1 MWPLEEESR
10 DEPREWPRE
19 RLIYRGLLIANI
31 GVGDGEPVECPPVI
45 ARVERAG
52 LVEEARFEGL
62 ASFILCLS
70 R

>member
-1 MWPLEEESR
+1 MEGESR

-45 ARVERAG
+45 LLHPRRWPIA
-52 LVEEARFEGL
+52 LQ
-62 ASFILCLS
+62 C
-70 R
+70 